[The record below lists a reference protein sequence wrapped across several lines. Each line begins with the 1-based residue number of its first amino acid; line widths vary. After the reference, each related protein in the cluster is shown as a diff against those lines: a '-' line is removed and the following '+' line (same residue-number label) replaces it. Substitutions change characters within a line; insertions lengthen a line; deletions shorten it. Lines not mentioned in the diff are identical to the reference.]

1 MPPAP
6 PTADRR
12 VPIRAP
18 GIVGPIEVYYY
29 DYFADRASPGADPAR
44 GGSLFRPAE
53 GALAKREDGEVLAWE
68 ALNFAD
74 GKRTVSDIRD
84 ALSGRYAPV
93 PLSAVAEYFEM
104 LARAGAVS
112 FR

>member
-6 PTADRR
+6 PTSDRR

-18 GIVGPIEVYYY
+18 GLLGPLNVYYY
-29 DYFADRASPGADPAR
+29 DYFTEAPGAERAK
-44 GGSLFRPAE
+44 GGTLLRPAE
-53 GALAKREDGEVLAWE
+53 GALAKREDGEVLVYE
-68 ALNFAD
+68 ALNLAD

-93 PLSAVAEYFEM
+93 PLSAVAEYFEL